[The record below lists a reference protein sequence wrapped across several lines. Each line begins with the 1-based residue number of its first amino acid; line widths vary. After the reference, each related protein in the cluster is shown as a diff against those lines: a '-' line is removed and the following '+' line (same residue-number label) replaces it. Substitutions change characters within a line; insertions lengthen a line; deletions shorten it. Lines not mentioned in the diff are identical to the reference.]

1 MFHFLVIIC
10 YNEIQYVVRF
20 IHYFEEAIMGKLKH
34 SSFAKNEKTSKK
46 EKSAK
51 KAAAKPV
58 QAAGKKQPKGKKEKW
73 HAGSSI
79 KVKILIP
86 LLSLTAVIVA
96 SGLINMNSMRKM
108 QASISALTTESLPT
122 QAALQSAIADF
133 SDLQRLIYAHC
144 LAEDKPHMEKYQAQS
159 EALFTQIEDAL
170 ATYEA
175 GISSDED
182 KALITEFRK
191 NYEMYTYTY
200 QTAEQL
206 SYGMMKKLAQSYVP
220 NLMQSSADTMQD
232 QLRTMRSNIQ
242 AAIDQEVADQYA
254 SYERAVV
261 VTVTAT
267 IVGILIA
274 LLALFMTNLSVIR
287 PIKKTTQSLDQI
299 VADIQAGQGDLTVR
313 INVKSKDELGRLAAG
328 INIFIETL
336 QNIMSQISA
345 NADHLGKLVN
355 TVYGSVGTA
364 SGNASDISSLL
375 EELSATME
383 EISSTTTSV
392 NAEVSDVGS
401 QVSSIAEETESMNSY
416 AGEMESRAQEL
427 EQVAQQSKDSTVEVI
442 SGIISALEQAIAD
455 SKSVSKVN
463 DLTDEILNVSSQTNL
478 LALNASIEAARAGEA
493 GKGFAV
499 VADEIR
505 TLADSTRQTAGNIQE
520 INLMVV
526 HAVDAL
532 VDNAHAIVNY
542 VNETVLPD
550 YDMFVKTGKQYR
562 DDASYINDTMN
573 SFQGHTNHLLQIMQQ
588 ISEAVAGI
596 TKAIEESALGVT
608 NATEN
613 TSTLV
618 NNIEIVNQEMDTN
631 QRISLQLKQEAD
643 RFTHL

>member
-1 MFHFLVIIC
+1 MS
-10 YNEIQYVVRF
+10 
-20 IHYFEEAIMGKLKH
+20 KLKH
-34 SSFAKNEKTSKK
+34 TSFADKKQNAKK
-46 EKSAK
+46 EKK
-51 KAAAKPV
+51 VKQRAAKPSK
-58 QAAGKKQPKGKKEKW
+58 ATGKKQKGTKDKNKK
-73 HAGSSI
+73 GPSI

-86 LLSLTAVIVA
+86 LLALTLVIVA
-96 SGLINMNSMRKM
+96 SGLINIASMQKM
-108 QASISALTTESLPT
+108 QESISQLTNQSLPT
-122 QAALQSAIADF
+122 QTALDTAIADF

-144 LAEDKPHMEKYQAQS
+144 LSEDKPTMEGYQDRAA
-159 EALFTQIEDAL
+159 ALFTEIEDAL

-175 GISSDED
+175 GVSSDED
-182 KALITEFRK
+182 TALIADFRK

-200 QTAEQL
+200 QTAQQL
-206 SYGMMKKLAQSYVP
+206 SYSMMKKLAQSYVP
-220 NLMQSSADTMQD
+220 NLMQSGADTMQE
-232 QLRTMRSNIQ
+232 QLQTMKANIQ
-242 AAIDQEVADQYA
+242 ATIDEEVAAQYA
-254 SYERAVV
+254 SYTRAVV
-261 VTVTAT
+261 VTIAST
-267 IVGILIA
+267 IVGIVIAIIAMLLINA
-274 LLALFMTNLSVIR
+274 SVVR
-287 PIKKTTQSLDQI
+287 PIKKTTKSLDQI
-299 VADIQAGQGDLTVR
+299 VSDIQDGRGDLTVR

-336 QNIMSQISA
+336 QNIMSQIAA
-345 NADHLGKLVN
+345 NADHLGNVVN

-383 EISSTTTSV
+383 EISSTTTNV
-392 NAEVSDVGS
+392 NDEVAHVGQ
-401 QVSSIAEETESMNSY
+401 QVSNIAEDTVSMNNY
-416 AGEMESRAQEL
+416 AGEMESRAKEL
-427 EQVAQQSKDSTVEVI
+427 EEAAQQSKDSTGDI
-442 SGIISALEQAIAD
+442 IGGIISALEQAIAD

-499 VADEIR
+499 VANEIR

-542 VNETVLPD
+542 VNETILPD

-562 DDASYINDTMN
+562 DDASYINNTMN
-573 SFQGHTNHLLQIMQQ
+573 TFQERTNHLLQIMQQ
-588 ISEAVAGI
+588 ISEAVSGI

-643 RFTHL
+643 RFTNL

>member
-1 MFHFLVIIC
+1 
-10 YNEIQYVVRF
+10 
-20 IHYFEEAIMGKLKH
+20 
-34 SSFAKNEKTSKK
+34 
-46 EKSAK
+46 
-51 KAAAKPV
+51 
-58 QAAGKKQPKGKKEKW
+58 
-73 HAGSSI
+73 
-79 KVKILIP
+79 
-86 LLSLTAVIVA
+86 
-96 SGLINMNSMRKM
+96 
-108 QASISALTTESLPT
+108 
-122 QAALQSAIADF
+122 
-133 SDLQRLIYAHC
+133 
-144 LAEDKPHMEKYQAQS
+144 
-159 EALFTQIEDAL
+159 
-170 ATYEA
+170 
-175 GISSDED
+175 
-182 KALITEFRK
+182 
-191 NYEMYTYTY
+191 
-200 QTAEQL
+200 
-206 SYGMMKKLAQSYVP
+206 
-220 NLMQSSADTMQD
+220 
-232 QLRTMRSNIQ
+232 
-242 AAIDQEVADQYA
+242 
-254 SYERAVV
+254 
-261 VTVTAT
+261 
-267 IVGILIA
+267 
-274 LLALFMTNLSVIR
+274 
-287 PIKKTTQSLDQI
+287 
-299 VADIQAGQGDLTVR
+299 
-313 INVKSKDELGRLAAG
+313 
-328 INIFIETL
+328 
-336 QNIMSQISA
+336 
-345 NADHLGKLVN
+345 
-355 TVYGSVGTA
+355 
-364 SGNASDISSLL
+364 
-375 EELSATME
+375 ME

-643 RFTHL
+643 RFAHL

>member
-1 MFHFLVIIC
+1 MFHFLVIMC
-10 YNEIQYVVRF
+10 YNETQYVVRF
-20 IHYFEEAIMGKLKH
+20 IHNFEEASMGKLKH
-34 SSFAKNEKTSKK
+34 KSFAKNEKTAKTTK
-46 EKSAK
+46 KSAGT
-51 KAAAKPV
+51 PV
-58 QAAGKKQPKGKKEKW
+58 QKNGRKQRKGKNGKRQS
-73 HAGSSI
+73 GSSI
-79 KVKILIP
+79 KVKITIP
-86 LLSLTAVIVA
+86 LLALTLVIIA
-96 SGLINMNSMRKM
+96 SGLINMNSMRQM
-108 QASISALTTESLPT
+108 QDIITELTTENLPT
-122 QAALQSAIADF
+122 QAALQTAIADF

-144 LAEDKPHMEKYQAQS
+144 LSEDKSQMETYQEKADK
-159 EALFTQIEDAL
+159 LFTEIEDAL

-182 KALITEFRK
+182 KALVASFRK

-206 SYGMMKKLAQSYVP
+206 SYSMMKKLAQSYVP
-220 NLMQSSADTMQD
+220 NLMQSSADSMQE
-232 QLRTMRSNIQ
+232 QLQTMRSDIQ
-242 AAIDQEVADQYA
+242 SAIDQEVAAQSA
-254 SYERAVV
+254 SYQRAVI
-261 VTVTAT
+261 VTASAT
-267 IVGILIA
+267 VVGILIA
-274 LLALFMTNLSVIR
+274 LLALFLINLSVIR

-299 VADIQAGQGDLTVR
+299 VADIQAGRGDLTVR

-336 QNIMSQISA
+336 QNIMSQISS
-345 NADHLGKLVN
+345 NADHLGQLVN

-383 EISSTTTSV
+383 EISSTTMNV
-392 NAEVSDVGS
+392 NDEVSDVGS
-401 QVSSIAEETESMNSY
+401 QVSSIAEETDSMNSY
-416 AGEMESRAQEL
+416 ASDMKARAQEL

-550 YDMFVKTGKQYR
+550 YNMFVNTGKQYR

-573 SFQGHTNHLLQIMQQ
+573 SFQSHTTHLLQIMQQ

-643 RFTHL
+643 RFTRL

>member
-1 MFHFLVIIC
+1 
-10 YNEIQYVVRF
+10 
-20 IHYFEEAIMGKLKH
+20 MGTSKH
-34 SSFAKNEKTSKK
+34 SSFAKSE
-46 EKSAK
+46 EAAK
-51 KAAAKPV
+51 KSTTTPV
-58 QAAGKKQPKGKKEKW
+58 QAAGEKQPNGKKKKW
-73 HAGSSI
+73 HTESSI

-96 SGLINMNSMRKM
+96 SGLINMNSMHKM
-108 QASISALTTESLPT
+108 QVSISELTVESLPT

-133 SDLQRLIYAHC
+133 SDLQRLIYAHS
-144 LAEDKPHMEKYQAQS
+144 LAEDKTLMEKYQARS
-159 EALFTQIEDAL
+159 EELFDQIEEAL

-182 KALITEFRK
+182 KALIAEFRK
-191 NYEMYTYTY
+191 NYEIYTYTY

-206 SYGMMKKLAQSYVP
+206 SYSMMKKLAQSYVP
-220 NLMQSSADTMQD
+220 NLMQNSADTMQD

-242 AAIDQEVADQYA
+242 AAIDQAVADQHA
-254 SYERAVV
+254 SYERAVAI
-261 VTVTAT
+261 TVSAT

-313 INVKSKDELGRLAAG
+313 INVKSRDELGRLAAG

-336 QNIMSQISA
+336 QNIMSQIST
-345 NADHLGKLVN
+345 NADHLGKLVD

-442 SGIISALEQAIAD
+442 GGIISALEQAIAD

-562 DDASYINDTMN
+562 DDASYINNTMN
-573 SFQGHTNHLLQIMQQ
+573 SFQDHTNHLLQIMQQ
-588 ISEAVAGI
+588 ISVATAGI
-596 TKAIEESALGVT
+596 TRAIEESALGVT

-618 NNIEIVNQEMDTN
+618 SNIEIVNQEMDTN

-643 RFTHL
+643 RFIHL

>member
-1 MFHFLVIIC
+1 MS
-10 YNEIQYVVRF
+10 
-20 IHYFEEAIMGKLKH
+20 KLKH
-34 SSFAKNEKTSKK
+34 NSFAKNEKTAKK
-46 EKSAK
+46 EQKENAVK
-51 KAAAKPV
+51 KTAVKPV
-58 QAAGKKQPKGKKEKW
+58 QAAGSRQAKAKNKSKQKG
-73 HAGSSI
+73 ASI
-79 KVKILIP
+79 KLKILIP
-86 LLSLTAVIVA
+86 LLSLSAVIVA

-108 QASISALTTESLPT
+108 QASISELTTESLPT
-122 QAALQSAIADF
+122 QSALQSAIADF

-144 LAEDKPHMEKYQAQS
+144 LSEDKYNMEKYQAES
-159 EALFTQIEDAL
+159 DELFAQIEDAL
-170 ATYEA
+170 TTYEA

-182 KALITEFRK
+182 KALIADFRK

-200 QTAEQL
+200 QTAQQL
-206 SYGMMKKLAQSYVP
+206 SYSMMKKLAQSYVP

-267 IVGILIA
+267 VVGILIA

-299 VADIQAGQGDLTVR
+299 VAAIQAGQGDLTVR

-328 INIFIETL
+328 INVFIETL

-345 NADHLGKLVN
+345 NADHLGQLVS

-401 QVSSIAEETESMNSY
+401 QVSSIADETESMNSY

-442 SGIISALEQAIAD
+442 SGIISALEQA
-455 SKSVSKVN
+455 
-463 DLTDEILNVSSQTNL
+463 
-478 LALNASIEAARAGEA
+478 ARA
-493 GKGFAV
+493 
-499 VADEIR
+499 
-505 TLADSTRQTAGNIQE
+505 
-520 INLMVV
+520 
-526 HAVDAL
+526 
-532 VDNAHAIVNY
+532 
-542 VNETVLPD
+542 
-550 YDMFVKTGKQYR
+550 YR
-562 DDASYINDTMN
+562 RSMT
-573 SFQGHTNHLLQIMQQ
+573 
-588 ISEAVAGI
+588 
-596 TKAIEESALGVT
+596 
-608 NATEN
+608 
-613 TSTLV
+613 
-618 NNIEIVNQEMDTN
+618 
-631 QRISLQLKQEAD
+631 
-643 RFTHL
+643 